1 MYIFVSRVLSGGTS
15 LMASELFS
23 SESRKVNEPGMNL
36 LKLISISHKVS
47 QIYVKITFGA
57 VGKFLMCNFRW

>member
-1 MYIFVSRVLSGGTS
+1 
-15 LMASELFS
+15 MASELFS
-23 SESRKVNEPGMNL
+23 SENRKVNEPGMNL